1 MAHDQKFAEVLL
13 DNAVDKAL
21 DYHIEGEQD
30 VDVGSRV
37 EVPVR
42 GSFQSGTVILLK
54 TETSCKRTLPIK
66 KVGLKISPDLFVL
79 AEWMS
84 QYYMTPLRSVMK
96 IILPAVIRKEQGHKT
111 QLLIERILSPSK
123 IAELYP
129 TLPKPQARII
139 DFFLSQPKG
148 LLLTELLEKAEVS
161 RSPVD
166 SLIKKKILSSREVII
181 DRSPLREADYFI
193 SGPKT
198 LSSEQKKALDSI
210 LSHNTTHLIHGVTG
224 SGKTEI
230 YLQAI
235 QAMRDKGKGIIV
247 LVPEITLTTQT
258 IERFKSRF
266 KEPIGVLHHRLSEG
280 ERFDQWQAIH
290 RGDISIVIGARS
302 AIFCPVKNLG
312 LIIVDEE
319 HDTSYKQT
327 DQMPCYHARDIAV
340 MRGFKLKIPVILGS
354 ATPSIESYYNATQGK
369 YLLHHLSMR
378 AANAAHPEVIIAQN
392 KGLFSD
398 ELLDALKVR
407 AERGEQSL
415 IFLNRRGYH
424 AALMCTA
431 CGKSVTCSHC
441 DIALTFHK
449 SEKRLSCHLCGFT
462 QNPPTSCPSCKEAAY
477 LKFKGAGTELVE
489 ASLHA
494 ILPTIRTL
502 RIDADTT
509 RHKGSHDRLIKHFR
523 SGKADVLIGTQ
534 MIAKGLHF
542 PSVTLVGILNA
553 DAALNI
559 PDFRSTEY
567 VFQLLTQVAGRSGR
581 GELAGQVVLQ
591 TNLREQIAIKAAM
604 TEDYEAFY
612 KEEIEVRRYF
622 GYPPF
627 QRLTKI
633 AFSGSDEQEVIL
645 AAEAIHKELIQKL
658 PSTATIYPPTP
669 AGHVKVKDQYRYKIV
684 VKGSRLPLLSPSPPA
699 ISRLID
705 VDPSSLYF

>member
-13 DNAVDKAL
+13 DNSVDKPF
-21 DYHIEGEQD
+21 DYHIESTQD
-30 VDVGSRV
+30 VEAGSRV
-37 EVPVR
+37 EVPLR
-42 GSFQSGTVILLK
+42 GSFQTGTVIRVK
-54 TETSCKRTLPIK
+54 DETGCKKTLPIK
-66 KVGLKISPDLFVL
+66 KVGLKMAPDLFAL
-79 AEWMS
+79 AEWIS
-84 QYYMTPLRSVMK
+84 SYYMTSLGQVMK

-123 IAELYP
+123 IAEIYP
-129 TLPKPQARII
+129 SFPKPQARVL
-139 DFFLSQPKG
+139 DLFLKQPKG
-148 LLLTELLEKAEVS
+148 ILLTELLEKAEVS
-161 RSPVD
+161 RSPID
-166 SLIKKKILSSREVII
+166 TLIKKKILSSKEVII
-181 DRSPLREADYFI
+181 DRSPLAEADYFI

-198 LSSEQKKALDSI
+198 LSSEQQQALDAI
-210 LSHNTTHLIHGVTG
+210 LLHPKTHLVHGVTG

-235 QAMRDKGKGIIV
+235 QAMRDEGKGVII
-247 LVPEITLTTQT
+247 LVPEIALTTQT

-266 KEPIGVLHHRLSEG
+266 SEPIGVLHHRLSEG

-340 MRGFKLKIPVILGS
+340 MRGFKLKIPVVLGS
-354 ATPSIESYYNATQGK
+354 ATPSIESYYNALQGK
-369 YLLHHLSMR
+369 YLLHHLSIR
-378 AANAAHPEVIIAQN
+378 AAAASPPQVILAEN
-392 KGLFSD
+392 NGLFSD

-407 AERGEQSL
+407 MEKGEQSL

-424 AALMCTA
+424 SALMCTS
-431 CGKSVTCSHC
+431 CGTSVTCEHC
-441 DIALTFHK
+441 DLALTFHK
-449 SEKRLSCHLCGFT
+449 NEKKLSCHLCGFT
-462 QNPPTSCPSCKEAAY
+462 RMPPTSCPQCKETAY

-489 ASLHA
+489 ATLHA
-494 ILPTIRTL
+494 ILPTLRTL

-509 RHKGSHDRLIKHFR
+509 RHKGSHDQLIKQFR
-523 SGKADVLIGTQ
+523 AGKADVLIGTQ

-581 GELAGQVVLQ
+581 GELAGQVILQ
-591 TNLREQIAIKAAM
+591 TNLKDQIAIKAAM
-604 TEDYEAFY
+604 TEDYKAFY
-612 KEEIEVRRYF
+612 AEEIEVRKYF

-633 AFSGSDEQEVIL
+633 TFSGFDEKEVIL
-645 AAEAIHKELIQKL
+645 AAEEVHQTLIRLL

-669 AGHVKVKDQYRYKIV
+669 SGHVKVKDQFRYKVI
-684 VKGSRLPLLSPSPPA
+684 VKGSRLPPLPSPPSK
-699 ISRLID
+699 ISMLID

>member
-1 MAHDQKFAEVLL
+1 MAHDQKFAEVIL
-13 DNAVDKAL
+13 DQAVNKSL
-21 DYHIEGEQD
+21 DYHIESDQE
-30 VDVGSRV
+30 VEVGCRV
-37 EVPVR
+37 EVPLK
-42 GSFQSGTVILLK
+42 GTWQSGTVIRIK
-54 TETSCKRTLPIK
+54 TETECRRTFPIK
-66 KVGLKISPDLFVL
+66 KVGLKVSPDLFAL

-84 QYYMTPLRSVMK
+84 QYYMTPLRYVMK
-96 IILPAVIRKEQGHKT
+96 TLLPSVIRKEQGHKT
-111 QLLIERILSPSK
+111 QLLIERSLPPHK
-123 IAELYP
+123 IAEIYP
-129 TLPKPQARII
+129 TLPKPQAQVI
-139 DFFLSQPKG
+139 DLFLSQPKG
-148 LLLTELLEKAEVS
+148 ILLTELLEKASVS
-161 RSPVD
+161 RSPVET
-166 SLIKKKILSSREVII
+166 LIKKKILSSREVII
-181 DRSPLREADYFI
+181 DRSPFQDADYFI

-210 LSHNTTHLIHGVTG
+210 LSEEKTHLIHGVTG

-235 QAMRDKGKGIIV
+235 QAMRDQGKGVIV
-247 LVPEITLTTQT
+247 LVPEIVLTTQT

-290 RGDISIVIGARS
+290 RGELSIVIGARS
-302 AIFCPVKNLG
+302 AVFCPVNNLG

-327 DQMPCYHARDIAV
+327 DQMPCYQARDVAV

-354 ATPSIESYYNATQGK
+354 ATPSLESYYNALNGK
-369 YLLHHLSMR
+369 YLLHHLSKR
-378 AANAAHPEVIIAQN
+378 AAEATLPEVILAPN
-392 KGLFSD
+392 KGLFSE

-407 AERGEQSL
+407 SEKGEQSL
-415 IFLNRRGYH
+415 LFLNRRGYH

-431 CGKSVTCSHC
+431 CGESVSCSHC

-449 SEKRLSCHLCGFT
+449 SEKKLSCHLCGFT
-462 QNPPTSCPSCKEAAY
+462 TTPPSTCPECKQSAY

-509 RHKGSHDRLIKHFR
+509 KHKGSHDKLIKQFR
-523 SGKADVLIGTQ
+523 AGKADVLIGTQ

-553 DAALNI
+553 DAALSI
-559 PDFRSTEY
+559 PDFRATEY

-581 GELAGQVVLQ
+581 GELAGQVILQ
-591 TNLREQIAIKAAM
+591 TNLEHQVAIKAAM
-604 TEDYEAFY
+604 TEDYTLFY
-612 KEEIEVRRYF
+612 QEEIEVRKYF

-627 QRLTKI
+627 ERLIKI
-633 AFSGSDEQEVIL
+633 SFSGESEEEVIK
-645 AAEAIHKELIQKL
+645 AAHVVHEELVKKL
-658 PSTATIYPPTP
+658 PSTTTIYPPTP
-669 AGHVKVKDQYRYKIV
+669 AGHVKVKDRFRYKIV
-684 VKGSRLPLLSPSPPA
+684 VKGGRIPPLISPSPKV
-699 ISRLID
+699 SLLID
-705 VDPSSLYF
+705 VDPCSLY